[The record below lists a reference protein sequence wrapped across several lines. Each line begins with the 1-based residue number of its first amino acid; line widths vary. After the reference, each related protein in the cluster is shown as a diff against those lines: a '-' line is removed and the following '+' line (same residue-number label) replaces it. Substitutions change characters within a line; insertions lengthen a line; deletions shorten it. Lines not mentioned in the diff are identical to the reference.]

1 MLQAFLAL
9 GAGIATVASP
19 CVLPILPLVLGA
31 TLAPAGHRGGSIGLR
46 PLYVVLGFV
55 LSFAS
60 AALLFGAST
69 RVLGLSHD
77 ALRTGSIVVLLVFG
91 VLLIWPR
98 LLERAM
104 APLGGLADLAQRVG
118 TRAGAGHG
126 SALLLGVSLGLLW
139 TPCAGPVLAS
149 ILTLIAVEEQPA
161 RAAALLGVYAAGAGL
176 PMLAVA
182 YGGQAVTARARVLAR
197 HAAAIRRLFGLVVIS
212 TATAMHWQV
221 DTTAAAWLA
230 RALSFGLARANS
242 SGPEPRPSIG
252 TAPELIGLDSWFN
265 SPALTM
271 AGLRGKV
278 VLVDFWTYACADCA
292 NTLPHL
298 QSWHERYQAQGL
310 VVLGVHTPE
319 FAFERDRAN
328 VQTAIQRHGIGYAV
342 AQDNRYR
349 TWAAWG
355 NQAWPSIYLV
365 DREGRIVFRHVGDGD
380 YESIEQ
386 QIQQALR

>member
-126 SALLLGVSLGLLW
+126 GALLLGVSLGLLW

-149 ILTLIAVEEQPA
+149 ILTLIAV
-161 RAAALLGVYAAGAGL
+161 
-176 PMLAVA
+176 
-182 YGGQAVTARARVLAR
+182 VLA
-197 HAAAIRRLFGLVVIS
+197 
-212 TATAMHWQV
+212 
-221 DTTAAAWLA
+221 
-230 RALSFGLARANS
+230 
-242 SGPEPRPSIG
+242 
-252 TAPELIGLDSWFN
+252 
-265 SPALTM
+265 
-271 AGLRGKV
+271 
-278 VLVDFWTYACADCA
+278 
-292 NTLPHL
+292 
-298 QSWHERYQAQGL
+298 
-310 VVLGVHTPE
+310 
-319 FAFERDRAN
+319 
-328 VQTAIQRHGIGYAV
+328 
-342 AQDNRYR
+342 
-349 TWAAWG
+349 
-355 NQAWPSIYLV
+355 
-365 DREGRIVFRHVGDGD
+365 
-380 YESIEQ
+380 
-386 QIQQALR
+386 